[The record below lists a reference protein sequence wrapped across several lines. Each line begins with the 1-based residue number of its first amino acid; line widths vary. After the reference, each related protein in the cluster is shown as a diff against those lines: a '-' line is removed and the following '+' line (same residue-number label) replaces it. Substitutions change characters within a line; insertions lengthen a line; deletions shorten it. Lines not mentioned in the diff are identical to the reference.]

1 MAGAWGFALWPGSVE
16 AAELVKFERRGCP
29 WCKVWDKEIGSIYP
43 KTEVG
48 KRAPLRRVDLDAG
61 IPPGLTLK
69 RPILYTPTFVL
80 IEDGSEVDRIEGYPV
95 RSSSGGGPSGCW
107 NGYPLPRDGLRTAR
121 KRVR

>member
-69 RPILYTPTFVL
+69 RRSSTHRHSSSSKTGPRST
-80 IEDGSEVDRIEGYPV
+80 GSRAIPV